1 MPIELRDICKTFD
14 NGLKALNHINL
25 TIYQGELLVLVGPSG
40 CGKSTLLRLL
50 AGLDKPS
57 SGDIVFAGEGVLNQA
72 PQQRNV
78 AMVFQNYA
86 LYPHKSVRENL
97 LFPLVM
103 QKLDKQAQQQRLN
116 TVVQLLSLQSFLDQR
131 PHQLSGGQKQRVA
144 MGRALVR
151 EPRLFLL
158 DEPLS
163 NLDAKLRTQ
172 IRTEIT
178 ALQKK
183 INITTVYVTH
193 DQVEAMTL
201 GQRVAVLKDGE
212 LQQLDE
218 PSVLYDKPATS
229 FVANFI
235 GNPGMN
241 LIHATYNDQD
251 MTAKIGQQYLSLKP
265 CEMEYGES
273 LHTSPGQELIL
284 GIRPEALNLNSKKAG
299 LAVKVIAQENLG
311 HENLI
316 YIQFNDTGIQIESGD
331 TIVARVK
338 HEVQFE
344 VGTDVHVTV
353 DATKLHLFSK
363 NGRRLSKL

>member
-14 NGLKALNHINL
+14 NGVKALYNINL
-25 TIYQGELLVLVGPSG
+25 SIRQGELLVLVGPSG

-50 AGLDKPS
+50 AGLDLPN
-57 SGDIVFAGEGVLNQA
+57 SGDIVFAGESVLDQA

-86 LYPHKSVRENL
+86 LYPHKSVRDNL
-97 LFPLVM
+97 LFPLIM
-103 QKLDKQAQQQRLN
+103 QKLDKRAQQQRLN
-116 TVVQLLSLQSFLDQR
+116 SVVQLLSLESLLDQR

-178 ALQKK
+178 ALQKQL
-183 INITTVYVTH
+183 NITTIYVTH

-218 PSVLYDKPATS
+218 PSVLYNKPATS

-235 GNPGMN
+235 GSPGMN
-241 LIHATYNDQD
+241 LIRASYDNREMIAQ
-251 MTAKIGQQYLSLKP
+251 IGQQSLNLKP
-265 CEMEYGES
+265 NIKECGES
-273 LHTSPGQELIL
+273 LHSYPNQELLL
-284 GIRPEALNLNSKKAG
+284 GIRPEAICLNFKNTG
-299 LAVKVIAQENLG
+299 LVAKVIALEKLG

-316 YIQFNDTGIQIESGD
+316 YIQFKDKAIQIESGD
-331 TIVARVK
+331 TLVARVK
-338 HEVQFE
+338 HDVQFDVGSE
-344 VGTDVHVTV
+344 VNVVFDKTQ
-353 DATKLHLFSK
+353 LHLFSE
-363 NGRRLSKL
+363 NGQRLSK